1 MPRPCA
7 LTPPA
12 RARSLGRMAT
22 PPLAGILE
30 TVLYVDD
37 LDRAADFYAE
47 VMGLPLLHADPRMRA
62 FDVARRGTLLL
73 FLRGGTLE
81 PVETPAGI
89 IPPHD
94 GAGPLHMAFS
104 ITAEAREDWE
114 GHLARH
120 GIAIEARMAWPRGGR
135 SLYFR
140 DPDGHLLE
148 LATPGLWKGY

>member
-1 MPRPCA
+1 MPR
-7 LTPPA
+7 
-12 RARSLGRMAT
+12 
-22 PPLAGILE
+22 LAAVLE

-37 LDRAADFYAE
+37 LDRAAAFYE
-47 VMGLPLLHADPRMRA
+47 TVMGLDPLHSDARMRA
-62 FDVARRGTLLL
+62 FDVGGRGVLLL

-81 PVETPAGI
+81 PVETPGGV

-94 GAGPLHMAFS
+94 GAGPLHVAFAIEKAALS
-104 ITAEAREDWE
+104 SWSE
-114 GHLARH
+114 HLADH
-120 GIAIEARMAWPRGGR
+120 AIPIEGTTDWPRGGH